1 MTSTSSRAKLPG
13 DRASGASLSSNKDA
27 AQQGVLLDSTGNR
40 DYELPIPFSA
50 EPSSL
55 EVRENLAEILRQQ
68 MIGPIW
74 GEDEV
79 LNFRDQPDSIYMLG
93 RIAPVK
99 LGDSSLSQ
107 DESGIDPVAE
117 GEVPTGNAS
126 DVDPDAQGEDA
137 SSDEDRPIKGG
148 TMVPTVM
155 GLRVQVSESTPSVTV
170 RAEWA
175 TYEHTKNEVET
186 GKDGSVRYDWKRT
199 PHAASALITFS
210 DIVAGET
217 KTYLLKD
224 TVNLSVDVYDDPE
237 KNRKLV
243 EIALYNDTESGERI
257 KTKDWL
263 YQTKLTLEAGE
274 DAAFLPVVDP
284 LEPTHL
290 QGLNNEEQQLLLQYR
305 DKLEYAVGRTCS
317 VGWSEDVEVRRA
329 RRVWTE
335 WMPVAETP
343 QTAARVIEG
352 AQLDMVKLEALASE
366 AVISGDTAALEASV
380 RPIARE
386 YEEWLEGQEEEALTL
401 PSHLRIAATLSLEKA
416 RLVLG
421 NLNEGIDYLVAQSDD
436 KRALKSFAFMNR
448 SMADQRIHSQVSE
461 LRARDESLS
470 LDDARAEVTDPEGN
484 NRGGRAHS
492 WRAFQLAFILM
503 QIKSMCEP
511 SAPRRSSDAAFVEL
525 LFFPTG
531 GGKTEAY
538 LGLAAFTFAIR
549 RLDGVIGTGEDAVD
563 GRDGVA
569 VLMRYTLRLLTSQQ
583 FQRAT
588 TLICAAERIRQE
600 DPDTWGEV
608 PFRIGLWVGSAV
620 TPKYIKDVREQL
632 AEVREGRGHR
642 LTALQIRRCPWCGE
656 SIKPEQDANLDEE
669 RSRLYVYCPNEKDE
683 CPFARYDNGVE
694 VSEGIPVLT
703 VDEEI
708 YRLTPAFVIAT
719 VDKFA
724 RLAREGQAAALFGQV
739 TARCT
744 RHGYS
749 HPDGTCSMGPGSKH
763 PKKGNMQAAQVLP
776 VGRLRPPDLII
787 QDELHLITGALG
799 TTVGLFEAGID
810 IMSSWRDANGK
821 SCAPLIVA
829 SSATVRNANEQVKG
843 IYGRSTS
850 IFPPQVLSVRDTFFS
865 TEVEVS
871 EANPGRKYLGVSAA
885 GVRTTNVEIR
895 LADIMLSAGQYLID
909 RVGEVA
915 DPYMTMVAYFN
926 ATRELAG
933 MSRYM
938 SDDVQTAVRARRP
951 WKGLPVRL
959 GTDFR
964 RLNVGELTSRVS
976 SSDITSTL
984 DQLAEKFSA
993 IHDTTDGYQA
1003 WMDERSIESAQTKA
1017 KVKPAERYKRIIED
1031 RPGEAPFDAMLAT
1044 SMLQVGVDVTRL
1056 GLMMVVGQPK
1066 NTAEYIQASSRV
1078 GRDARRP
1085 GLVVTLL
1092 NWARPRDLS
1101 HYEQFKH
1108 YHETFYSKVEALSV
1122 TPTSPTSLE
1131 RGIEGLFVSTL
1142 RVQSAR
1148 LKADLTINPED
1159 AASNFPNVDTFVE
1172 DTINELVKRLE
1183 ARGANA
1189 QEVSGLLHARKDAW
1203 QQRVDDAQRRAR
1215 RLVYDRATNAEAM
1228 EPLMGSPENLT
1239 AETNSGQHAVF
1250 RVPNSM
1256 REVQP
1261 EIELLMPTTTDQMYL
1276 TPPEGAP
1283 RWTFI
1288 PADGGNK

>member
-1 MTSTSSRAKLPG
+1 MAIS
-13 DRASGASLSSNKDA
+13 
-27 AQQGVLLDSTGNR
+27 QQNAVRESTGSR
-40 DYELPIPFSA
+40 TYELPVAITESPT
-50 EPSSL
+50 SL
-55 EVRENLAEILRQQ
+55 EVRENLVEILRQQ
-68 MIGPIW
+68 MLGPIW
-74 GEDEV
+74 GEEEV

-99 LGDSSLSQ
+99 LGDSSKSQ
-107 DESGIDPVAE
+107 DVPDTDLIDDD
-117 GEVPTGNAS
+117 EVPTGS
-126 DVDPDAQGEDA
+126 SFDVQPDAQGEDA

-148 TMVPTVM
+148 NMVPTVM
-155 GLRVQVSESTPSVTV
+155 GLRIQVSDSTPSITV
-170 RAEWA
+170 RADWA
-175 TYEHTKNEVET
+175 TYDRTKNEVET

-199 PHAASALITFS
+199 QHSAPAQVKFSEIAAG
-210 DIVAGET
+210 VT
-217 KTYLLKD
+217 KYYVLKD
-224 TVNLSVDVYDDPE
+224 AVTLSVDVYEDPE
-237 KNRKLV
+237 RGRKLV
-243 EIALYNDTESGERI
+243 EIALYNDTESGERV

-263 YQTKLTLEAGE
+263 YQTKLTLESVDE
-274 DAAFLPVVDP
+274 AAFLPVVDP
-284 LEPTHL
+284 LEPAHL
-290 QGLNNEEQQLLLQYR
+290 QGLNSEEEQLLLQYR

-317 VGWSEDVEVRRA
+317 VGWSENAETRRA

-352 AQLDMVKLEALASE
+352 AELDMVKLVALASE
-366 AVISGDTAALEASV
+366 AVVSGDTVALESSL

-386 YEEWLEGQEEEALTL
+386 YEDWLVAQETESRTL
-401 PSHLRIAATLSLEKA
+401 PAHLQIAAELSLEKA

-421 NLNEGIDYLVAQSDD
+421 NLNEGIDYLVTQGDD

-461 LRARDESLS
+461 LRARNESLS
-470 LDDARAEVTDPEGN
+470 LEDARAQVLDPDGINEN
-484 NRGGRAHS
+484 GRAHS

-511 SAPRRSSDAAFVEL
+511 SSARRSSDSAFVEL

-549 RLDGVIGTGEDAVD
+549 RLDGIVGQGDDAVD

-588 TLICAAERIRQE
+588 TLICAAERIRRE
-600 DPDTWGEV
+600 DPDTWGDV

-620 TPKYIKDVREQL
+620 TPKYIKDVRSQL
-632 AEVREGRGHR
+632 DEVAEGRGHR

-656 SIKPEQDANLDEE
+656 SIRPEQDAVLDEE
-669 RSRLYVYCPNEKDE
+669 RSRLYVYCPNERDE
-683 CPFARYDNGVE
+683 CPFARYDNGLE
-694 VSEGIPVLT
+694 VSEGIPVLS

-739 TARCT
+739 TSRCT

-749 HPDGTCSMGPGSKH
+749 HPDGTCSMAPGSKH
-763 PKKGNMQAAQVLP
+763 PKKGSMQAATVLSA
-776 VGRLRPPDLII
+776 GRLRPPDLII

-810 IMSSWRDANGK
+810 IMSSWEDAEGK
-821 SCAPLIVA
+821 RCAPLIVA
-829 SSATVRNANEQVKG
+829 SSATVRNAHAQVKG
-843 IYGRSTS
+843 IYGRNTS
-850 IFPPQVLSVRDTFFS
+850 IFPPQVLNVRDTFFS
-865 TEVEVS
+865 TEVEVTES
-871 EANPGRKYLGVSAA
+871 DPGRKYLGVSAA

-895 LADIMLSAGQYLID
+895 LADIMLTAGQYLMD
-909 RVGEVA
+909 KAGEAA

-959 GTDFR
+959 GTSFR
-964 RLNVGELTSRVS
+964 KLNVGELTSRVS
-976 SSDITSTL
+976 SGDITTTL
-984 DQLAEKFSA
+984 DQLAEKFTER
-993 IHDTTDGYQA
+993 HDTTDGHQA
-1003 WMDERSIESAQTKA
+1003 WMDDRNIEKAQIAAKTKPSERA
-1017 KVKPAERYKRIIED
+1017 KRKIED
-1031 RPGEAPFDAMLAT
+1031 RSGEPPFDAMLAT

-1142 RVQSAR
+1142 RVLSAR
-1148 LKADLTINPED
+1148 MPQGSTINPED
-1159 AASNFPNVDTFVE
+1159 SASNFPSVDTYVE
-1172 DTINELVKRLE
+1172 AVIDELVERLE
-1183 ARGANA
+1183 ARGANE
-1189 QEVSGLLHARKDAW
+1189 QEVRGLLHARRDAW
-1203 QQRVDDAQRRAR
+1203 LQRVSEAR
-1215 RLVYDRATNAEAM
+1215 DRSRYLVYDRATNPEAM

-1239 AETNSGQHAVF
+1239 SETNAGPQAVF

-1261 EIELLMPTTTDQMYL
+1261 EIELLMPVNTDDMYL

-1283 RWTFI
+1283 RWTFV
-1288 PADGGNK
+1288 PTEGGSK